1 MLPPVNPR
9 RFLLVLATA
18 AAAAFISRYELPR
31 LPQKR
36 AAASPRASHRWE
48 KLDGCELIASKWNDG
63 DSFHVRHRGREH
75 VFRLYFVDAPE
86 AEGSFPKRVAQQAA
100 YFGITSKAAQELGSE
115 AAEFSRRRLQQRQF
129 TVWTR
134 WRDAL
139 GRGRTPRYYAIVEVS
154 AEDLGQQLV
163 ANGLARIYGTRV
175 PLPDGRDSRNYRAAL
190 KRLESEARRRR
201 LGGWGM
207 R

>member
-1 MLPPVNPR
+1 MLPPVNLR

-36 AAASPRASHRWE
+36 AAASPRASHRWV

-63 DSFHVRHRGREH
+63 DSFHVRHSGQEH

-86 AEGSFPKRVAQQAA
+86 AEASFPKRLAQQAA

-115 AAEFSRRRLQQRQF
+115 AAEFSRRRLQQRRF
-129 TVWTR
+129 IVWTR

-139 GRGRTPRYYAIVEVS
+139 GRGRSPRYYGLVEV
-154 AEDLGQQLV
+154 AGEDLGEQLV
-163 ANGLARIYGTRV
+163 ANGLGRIYGTRV
-175 PLPDGRDSRNYRAAL
+175 PLPDGRDSRSYRAAL

-201 LGGWGM
+201 LGGWAT